1 MTRPRSKEELEVL
14 EHKYR
19 LRMMRNFPA
28 YAKANLKIRTKRA
41 EILPFELNSS
51 QLLLNAS
58 IEKQLAETGRVRHII
73 LKGRQVGVS
82 TYVGGRGYWK
92 TTHRRGWRSQILAHE
107 QVASD
112 NLFEMAT
119 RFHDNCDPMLKPT
132 TGASNAKEL
141 NFCTLD
147 SGFKVATA
155 GNKAAGRS
163 STIQF
168 LHASEAGFWPNAVE
182 HMAGMMQALA
192 DVDDSEAYIESTANG
207 IGNVFHTMWKQ
218 AEMGDS
224 EWRVIFLPWFFHEEY
239 RRPVPEGTLWQPEG
253 EWIDYQELYRLDLEQ
268 VFWAYRKNQELLVEA
283 GLAVDPTRISP
294 KFRQEYPETSAA
306 AFATSGMHSF
316 IDPMLVAKARKRE
329 VAGYGPIILGVD
341 PARGGRDKTGM
352 IDRQGR
358 RMGAHV
364 HKRVDYGKDTM
375 AVAAA
380 VKREAVKMWN
390 AGKPL
395 KKICIDV
402 TGLGAGVYDRLM
414 EIIPGA
420 ENIVEA
426 VNFQETAHDR
436 DRFANRRAEMWWL
449 KREWYEDK
457 AGVQVPDSDTFQA
470 DETCVEERPGASHY
484 RSNGQFVLES
494 KEKIEKRLGFS
505 PDEGDAA
512 ALTFAPDMTQLFV
525 KERRRGRNANDD
537 DDDGPPSAM
546 AV

>member
-1 MTRPRSKEELEVL
+1 MARQKSKEELEAL
-14 EHKYR
+14 EHKFR
-19 LRMMRNFPA
+19 MRMMRDFPA
-28 YAKANLKIRTKRA
+28 YAKANLKIRTKKA

-51 QLLLNAS
+51 QMLLNAS
-58 IEKQLAETGRVRHII
+58 IEKQLSETGRVRHII
-73 LKGRQVGVS
+73 LKGRQIGIS
-82 TYVGGRGYWK
+82 TYIDGRGYWK
-92 TTHRRGWRSQILAHE
+92 TTHRHGWRSQILAHE
-107 QVASD
+107 QDASD

-119 RFHDNCDPMLKPT
+119 RFHDHCDPMMKPT

-141 NFCTLD
+141 DFVTLD

-155 GNKAAGRS
+155 GNKGAGRS

-168 LHASEAGFWPNAVE
+168 FHGSEVAFWPNATE
-182 HMAGMMQALA
+182 HMAGVMQALA
-192 DVDDSEAYIESTANG
+192 DVDDSEGYMESTANG

-224 EWRVIFLPWFFHEEY
+224 EWRAVFLPWHMHDEY
-239 RRPVPEGTLWQPEG
+239 RRPIPEGTVWMPEG
-253 EWIDYQELYRLDLEQ
+253 EWIDYQEIYGLDLEQ
-268 VFWAYRKNQELLVEA
+268 VFWAYRKNQELLTEA
-283 GLAVDPTRISP
+283 GLVVDPTRISP
-294 KFRQEYPETSAA
+294 KFKQEYPGTSAE
-306 AFATSGMHSF
+306 AFETSGMYAF

-329 VAGYGPIILGVD
+329 VQGYGPIILGVD

-358 RMGAHV
+358 RMGKHV
-364 HKRVDYGKDTM
+364 HKRVDYGKNIM
-375 AVAAA
+375 AIAAD

-390 AGKPL
+390 AGLPL
-395 KKICIDV
+395 KKICVDV

-420 ENIVEA
+420 EDIVEA
-426 VNFQETAHDR
+426 VNFQGEAHDR
-436 DRFANRRAEMWWL
+436 DKFANRRAEMWWL
-449 KREWYEDK
+449 KRDWYEDK

-470 DETCVEERPGASHY
+470 DETCVEERTGASHF
-484 RSNGQFVLES
+484 RSNGQFVLEP

-525 KERRRGRNANDD
+525 KERRRGRNADD

-546 AV
+546 AA